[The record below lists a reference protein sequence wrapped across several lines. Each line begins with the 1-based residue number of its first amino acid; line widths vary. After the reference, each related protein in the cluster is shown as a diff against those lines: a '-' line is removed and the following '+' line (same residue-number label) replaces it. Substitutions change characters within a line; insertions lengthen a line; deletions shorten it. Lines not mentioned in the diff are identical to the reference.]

1 MEEEEEEAEEVGGVD
16 SALNQL
22 IEVKKK
28 ISEVNRQLC
37 KLKKLASISKMASS
51 SELTNLKANR
61 QSSSESSATGE
72 LLKSSKPSGPINE
85 GASSLP
91 NGMGE
96 VKGEGDLN
104 FAVPADEVKG
114 HPTAVPP
121 DAAKSEDT
129 LNTVS
134 SENTN
139 THVKA
144 NENGNTEIEN
154 VDVNIHRNTIEVDP
168 LNEDIPDA
176 VEEEEEEEDS
186 VFIDE
191 DDEQPISA
199 QTAVPTAPGTTTME
213 WEGEEE
219 SPIIPPSSKSYSS
232 VASSPPTKSLF
243 NRAPPVHQR
252 QQPQQSL
259 QQYPLRQFRASSL
272 PPQNPLP
279 SSDKPAILSGAGGH
293 TQTSKC
299 GQDQRYQRPP
309 SPAVYSTRP
318 QSSEFIPIPSVSCA
332 GANNPIEQEWPTL
345 HASQQQP
352 RRVRTYNNTGASN
365 QNASPPQWLTTGS
378 ASPPKSSDAASK
390 TPPTPTPAS
399 GLGSPPMPIGIL
411 GSHPLPSMRR
421 SSSGYGPNFSN
432 PLLPAPAHTT
442 AQSNLPPRF
451 AKMQHA
457 ATTSQSTI
465 PAQATAKRRP
475 AGIGRGGRPL
485 PPLDKSLLGGGIGGI
500 GRGVPPI
507 RPILPPGGSGG
518 RPPIPPP
525 LYMVQPR
532 IPIVGIPAPPPSTRG
547 RALLPSPLRPPVIM
561 PPPVTSPIP
570 VSPEER
576 WIYMSRRG
584 RPRSKYDYPP
594 LGSSAGL
601 DII

>member
-1 MEEEEEEAEEVGGVD
+1 MEEEEEVGGVD

-28 ISEVNRQLC
+28 ISEANRQLC

-51 SELTNLKANR
+51 SEPTNLRAKR
-61 QSSSESSATGE
+61 RPSSEPSAAGE
-72 LLKSSKPSGPINE
+72 LLKSSKPSGPISE

-91 NGMGE
+91 NGVGE
-96 VKGEGDLN
+96 VKGEGDSN
-104 FAVPADEVKG
+104 FAIPADEVKG

-121 DAAKSEDT
+121 DAAKSEGT

-134 SENTN
+134 SEKTN
-139 THVKA
+139 APV
-144 NENGNTEIEN
+144 ENGNTEIEN
-154 VDVNIHRNTIEVDP
+154 VDVNVHRNTIEVDP

-176 VEEEEEEEDS
+176 IEEEVEEEVEDS

-191 DDEQPISA
+191 DEQPSIPT
-199 QTAVPTAPGTTTME
+199 QTAAPGTMTTE

-219 SPIIPPSSKSYSS
+219 APIVPPSSKSYSS

-243 NRAPPVHQR
+243 NRAPPIHQR
-252 QQPQQSL
+252 QQPQPSL
-259 QQYPLRQFRASSL
+259 QQYPLRQLRASSL

-279 SSDKPAILSGAGGH
+279 SSDKPAILNGAGGR
-293 TQTSKC
+293 TQSSTC

-318 QSSEFIPIPSVSCA
+318 QSSEFIPIPSASGA
-332 GANNPIEQEWPTL
+332 GSSHSIEQEWPTL

-352 RRVRTYNNTGASN
+352 RRVRTYNNTGVSN
-365 QNASPPQWLTTGS
+365 QNACPPQWSTIGS
-378 ASPPKSSDAASK
+378 ASSPKSSDVASK
-390 TPPTPTPAS
+390 TPPIPTPAS
-399 GLGSPPMPIGIL
+399 VLGSPPMPTGIL
-411 GSHPLPSMRR
+411 GSSPLPSMRR
-421 SSSGYGPNFSN
+421 SSGSGPN
-432 PLLPAPAHTT
+432 PLLPAHTT

-451 AKMQHA
+451 AKMQQA
-457 ATTSQSTI
+457 ASTAQSTI
-465 PAQATAKRRP
+465 PAQSTAKKRP

-485 PPLDKSLLGGGIGGI
+485 PPLDNSLLGGGVGGI
-500 GRGVPPI
+500 GRGVPPV
-507 RPILPPGGSGG
+507 RPILSPSGSGG
-518 RPPIPPP
+518 RPLMPPP

-532 IPIVGIPAPPPSTRG
+532 IPVVGIPAPPPGTRG
-547 RALLPSPLRPPVIM
+547 RTLLPSPLRPPVIM
-561 PPPVTSPIP
+561 PPPVTSSIP